1 VTGLLAVEAVTKSFG
16 DRRVVDALSFRVD
29 RGEIYGLLGPN
40 GAGKSTT
47 IDLLCGLL
55 TPDSGRVVFASGSA
69 SSVGLVPQEL
79 ALYLDLTVEDNLRF
93 FARLYG
99 LGRREAAERIAQLL
113 GETGLTD
120 RAASLVSQLSG
131 GMKRKLNIASSL
143 LHRPEL
149 VVLDEP
155 TAGVDIE
162 ARFAIWELVRRLRAS
177 GVGVLLT
184 THALEEA
191 EELCTR
197 VGFLNAG
204 RLVAEGTMEELKARI
219 PAVEIAAIRSTSPE
233 AVEERAKSLGLAVR
247 RRSDAL
253 HVWLPRRLPLDE
265 LAASFHGVPLSAI
278 ALEPVRLEHVYRE
291 LAG

>member
-1 VTGLLAVEAVTKSFG
+1 MTGLLAVEAVTKSFG

-162 ARFAIWELVRRLRAS
+162 ARFAIWEQVRRLRAS

-197 VGFLNAG
+197 VGFLNTG

-219 PAVEIAAIRSTSPE
+219 PAIEIAAIRSTAPE

-247 RRSDAL
+247 RRSDAVQ
-253 HVWLPRRLPLDE
+253 VWLPRKMPLDE
-265 LAASFHGVPLSAI
+265 LAASFHGVPLSAV